1 MKKLILLAL
10 LGAFLSSNNAFSQ
23 YRETIV
29 ISEMQRMLKVG
40 DSYYSPSI
48 RGLSMLMNDI
58 KSEDFDLYLKLKP
71 EYDRIN
77 KKRIYSI
84 TTIGASSLVGTSLM
98 YYGLVKTLDDAKSI
112 SLDENQTY
120 YPTGTLIILSGGLVM
135 GIGSAIGL
143 LMHPNQADIFNFIN
157 LHNRNS
163 QKKIDWGLGLHF
175 DQYHDLGLKFT
186 LKF

>member
-1 MKKLILLAL
+1 MKKIILLAL
-10 LGAFLSSNNAFSQ
+10 LGAFISTNYAFSQ
-23 YRETIV
+23 YRETII

-40 DSYYSPSI
+40 DSYYSPSL
-48 RGLSMLMNDI
+48 RGLTMLMNDI

-84 TTIGASSLVGTSLM
+84 TTIGTSSLVGTSLM
-98 YYGLVKTLDDAKSI
+98 IYGVVKTLDDAKAISI
-112 SLDENQTY
+112 DENPHLQT
-120 YPTGTLIILSGGLVM
+120 TGPLIILSGGLVM

-143 LMHPNQADIFNFIN
+143 FMHPNQADIFNFIN

-175 DQYHDLGLKFT
+175 DQMHDIGMKFSLKF
-186 LKF
+186 

>member
-77 KKRIYSI
+77 KKRIYR
-84 TTIGASSLVGTSLM
+84 LP
-98 YYGLVKTLDDAKSI
+98 
-112 SLDENQTY
+112 Q
-120 YPTGTLIILSGGLVM
+120 
-135 GIGSAIGL
+135 
-143 LMHPNQADIFNFIN
+143 
-157 LHNRNS
+157 
-163 QKKIDWGLGLHF
+163 
-175 DQYHDLGLKFT
+175 
-186 LKF
+186 

>member
-1 MKKLILLAL
+1 
-10 LGAFLSSNNAFSQ
+10 
-23 YRETIV
+23 
-29 ISEMQRMLKVG
+29 
-40 DSYYSPSI
+40 
-48 RGLSMLMNDI
+48 
-58 KSEDFDLYLKLKP
+58 
-71 EYDRIN
+71 
-77 KKRIYSI
+77 
-84 TTIGASSLVGTSLM
+84 M